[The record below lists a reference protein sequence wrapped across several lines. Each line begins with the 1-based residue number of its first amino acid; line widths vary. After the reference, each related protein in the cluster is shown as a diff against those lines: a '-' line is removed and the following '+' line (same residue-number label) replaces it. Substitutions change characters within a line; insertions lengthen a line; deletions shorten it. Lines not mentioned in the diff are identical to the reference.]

1 MAINKYNVIAITVIL
16 FNVRSAEL
24 GDPSKLLL
32 VAKLA
37 NPLFWGARRNIIII
51 RKILNNIQIRFN
63 IKIIPINFNF

>member
-1 MAINKYNVIAITVIL
+1 MIAITVVL

-24 GDPSKLLL
+24 GEPSILLL

-37 NPLFWGARRNIIII
+37 NPLFWGVR
-51 RKILNNIQIRFN
+51 RKIITIKKTLNNIQIRFN